1 LEIQTEHL
9 ENQTARFT
17 VEIDLDRLEQAKRKA
32 ARKIAQ
38 RVNIPGF
45 RKGKVPYRIL
55 IQNGLEGQILSDAI
69 EDLTQD
75 IYRETLDQ
83 SHVEP
88 YGPGSLEDVQLD
100 PKPTFIYTV
109 PLQPT
114 VDLKEYRAVRVDY
127 ELPEVDDAD
136 VDDAMKR
143 LQREEALVEE
153 SSQPVA
159 ANNRVT
165 VDIHSEFA
173 DDPATAEID
182 AVDDAEDVDV
192 DDIDEDDI
200 DEDEEE
206 PTHAAP
212 KQGDLFIH
220 EHDATLVLDP
230 DDEPILPGFVEA
242 LVGANAGEDV
252 EFELVVPED
261 HEDYDDIAGRTVK
274 FQVTI
279 NKVEVVTLPE
289 LNDELAARITENEE
303 EPLTLLQLRMRMREN
318 IFSELERR
326 TKDAYV
332 QDVISA
338 ILDQADVHFP
348 VAMVDDQIE
357 DMIRDFEQRLR
368 NERMDLET
376 YLRVMGKTREELAED
391 YRETAEGFVAR
402 SLLLRE
408 IMAQEEVEI
417 NEEQIDARIDEM
429 TERFGDQAEQ
439 FRSFFSS
446 SQMRTNVHNELLNE
460 MVLDRVAAIG
470 RGEVIDQPVVE
481 DEVAEEPD
489 IVLDEVT
496 DETEVEGVTDVA
508 PDVSAPVVDE
518 DDES

>member
-1 LEIQTEHL
+1 MEIQTEHL
-9 ENQTARFT
+9 ENQIARFT
-17 VEIDLDRLEQAKRKA
+17 VEIEMDRLEQAKRKA

-55 IQNGLEGQILSDAI
+55 IQNGLEGQILNDAI

-83 SHVEP
+83 SDVEP
-88 YGPGSLEDVQLD
+88 YGPGALEDVQLD
-100 PKPTFIYTV
+100 PTPTFIYTV

-114 VDLKEYRAVRVDY
+114 VDLKDYRDIRVDY
-127 ELPEVDDAD
+127 EMPEVSDDD
-136 VDDAMKR
+136 VDEAMKR
-143 LQREEALVEE
+143 LQQEEALVEE
-153 SSQPVA
+153 SSHPVA
-159 ANNRVT
+159 VNNRVT

-173 DDPATAEID
+173 DDVATAEID
-182 AVDDAEDVDV
+182 EVDADNTES
-192 DDIDEDDI
+192 E
-200 DEDEEE
+200 EEE

-242 LVGANAGEDV
+242 MVGANVGEDV

-279 NKVEVVTLPE
+279 NKAEVVTLPE
-289 LNDELAARITENEE
+289 LNDELAARITEAEE
-303 EPLTLLQLRMRMREN
+303 EPLTLLQLRMRVRES
-318 IFSELERR
+318 ILSELERR
-326 TKDAYV
+326 TKETYV
-332 QDVISA
+332 QEVITA

-348 VAMVDDQIE
+348 QAMVDDQIE

-376 YLRVMGKTREELAED
+376 YLKVMGKTREELAED
-391 YRETAEGFVAR
+391 YRETAGGFVAR
-402 SLLLRE
+402 SLVLRE
-408 IMAQEEVEI
+408 IMVQENVEI
-417 NEEQIDARIDEM
+417 NEEQVDARIDEM
-429 TERFGDQAEQ
+429 TEQFGDQAEQ
-439 FRSFFSS
+439 FRSLFSS
-446 SQMRTNVHNELLNE
+446 PQMRANVRNELLNE
-460 MVLDRVAAIG
+460 AVLDRVAAIG
-470 RGEVIDQPVVE
+470 RGE
-481 DEVAEEPD
+481 DEPMEESEEEEPD
-489 IVLDEVT
+489 VVLDEVT
-496 DETEVEGVTDVA
+496 DVATDA
-508 PDVSAPVVDE
+508 SEE

>member
-1 LEIQTEHL
+1 MEIQTEHL
-9 ENQTARFT
+9 ENQIARFT
-17 VEIDLDRLEQAKRKA
+17 VEIEMDRLEQAKRKA

-55 IQNGLEGQILSDAI
+55 IQNGLEGQILNDAI

-83 SHVEP
+83 SDVEP
-88 YGPGSLEDVQLD
+88 YGPGALEDVQLD
-100 PKPTFIYTV
+100 PTPTFIYTV

-114 VDLKEYRAVRVDY
+114 VDLKDYRDIRVDY
-127 ELPEVDDAD
+127 EMPEVSDDD
-136 VDDAMKR
+136 VDEAMKR
-143 LQREEALVEE
+143 LQQEEALVEE
-153 SSQPVA
+153 SSHPVA
-159 ANNRVT
+159 VNNRVT

-173 DDPATAEID
+173 DDVATAEID
-182 AVDDAEDVDV
+182 EVDADNTES
-192 DDIDEDDI
+192 E
-200 DEDEEE
+200 EEE

-242 LVGANAGEDV
+242 MVGANVGEDV

-279 NKVEVVTLPE
+279 NKAEVVTLPE
-289 LNDELAARITENEE
+289 LNDELAARITEAEE
-303 EPLTLLQLRMRMREN
+303 EPLTLLQLRMRVRES
-318 IFSELERR
+318 ILSELERR
-326 TKDAYV
+326 AKETYV
-332 QDVISA
+332 QEVITA

-348 VAMVDDQIE
+348 QAMVDDQIE

-376 YLRVMGKTREELAED
+376 YLKVMGKTREELAED
-391 YRETAEGFVAR
+391 YRETAGGFVAR
-402 SLLLRE
+402 SLVLRE
-408 IMAQEEVEI
+408 IMVQENVEI
-417 NEEQIDARIDEM
+417 NEEQVDARIDEM
-429 TERFGDQAEQ
+429 TEQFGDQAEQ
-439 FRSFFSS
+439 FRSLFSS
-446 SQMRTNVHNELLNE
+446 PQMRANVRNELLNE
-460 MVLDRVAAIG
+460 AVLDRVAAIG
-470 RGEVIDQPVVE
+470 RGE
-481 DEVAEEPD
+481 DEPMEESEEEEPD
-489 IVLDEVT
+489 VVLDEVT
-496 DETEVEGVTDVA
+496 DVATDA
-508 PDVSAPVVDE
+508 SEE